1 MNQKTKPR
9 HFRNISLSFL
19 SQLVA
24 PDLEFNLVQNQSTE
38 LRNRM
43 KDFSEASE
51 NAGKYIF

>member
-9 HFRNISLSFL
+9 YFKNISLSFL
-19 SQLVA
+19 SQLFA

-43 KDFSEASE
+43 KDFPEESEYV
-51 NAGKYIF
+51 GKNIF

>member
-9 HFRNISLSFL
+9 HFKNTSLSFL

-43 KDFSEASE
+43 KDSSEESE